1 MNLLKKS
8 TSLFVVQILNWVY
21 FFQINLQGLL
31 GCFSRCA
38 YACLSLELKSKQL
51 TRNEPGAFQM
61 IWTITA
67 ILKLDVICNAAHLE
81 GISLRDSWW
90 KNRGKKTYSAEHLS
104 EQIFLKSEVSIPLVY
119 ICHMWKRKL
128 QRFVSRSY
136 WVPVKKFK
144 IFCLCILCS

>member
-1 MNLLKKS
+1 MPNVFPGRQNCGFVSFSLPDVKSVNLLKKS

-38 YACLSLELKSKQL
+38 YACLSLELRSKLL

-81 GISLRDSWW
+81 GISLRDS
-90 KNRGKKTYSAEHLS
+90 
-104 EQIFLKSEVSIPLVY
+104 
-119 ICHMWKRKL
+119 
-128 QRFVSRSY
+128 
-136 WVPVKKFK
+136 
-144 IFCLCILCS
+144 